1 MKGRIVRIDKTA
13 RQKGAPSWL
22 KELLYV
28 DEVGDDTKPAGK
40 GDASGEGNARDG
52 ESPKANAK
60 RPTEQGDN
68 PKEIATDPSKPGD
81 PTTANAVAPS
91 ESGRPS
97 ETTKKH
103 PNDFSIAPETPE
115 DRPEGHR
122 RSSARP
128 TVEKPNE
135 PDGNTLGEAAKTIR
149 NNFVAR
155 GDELEIAAE
164 SEGDLGFFSLR
175 KIAGKARSGVA
186 KTLDQLFSG
195 LMDRSM
201 GETNFFVVTMMGL
214 ACAKVI
220 SAQFFEAEAFGE
232 LNLLAFLIAICA
244 AAAFAAS
251 KKLPANP
258 LAALC
263 ISVLPAFIE
272 TAAICTVRGLNF
284 SEEYTLITGLA
295 LACAAGGLFLGIARY
310 LVDDTDPNE
319 ALKRAIIG
327 AIWGF
332 AIGAT
337 AAIIAETAPVIA
349 DALANRDIPTFL
361 EQLLATR

>member
-13 RQKGAPSWL
+13 RQNGTPSWL
-22 KELLYV
+22 KELIYV
-28 DEVGDDTKPAGK
+28 DDAKNAAKPARE
-40 GDASGEGNARDG
+40 SGTRSD
-52 ESPKANAK
+52 SLLKANATHLATCDG
-60 RPTEQGDN
+60 RPKG
-68 PKEIATDPSKPGD
+68 IATCP
-81 PTTANAVAPS
+81 NNS
-91 ESGRPS
+91 EG
-97 ETTKKH
+97 
-103 PNDFSIAPETPE
+103 N
-115 DRPEGHR
+115 
-122 RSSARP
+122 
-128 TVEKPNE
+128 VLNE
-135 PDGNTLGEAAKTIR
+135 PAETGEK
-149 NNFVAR
+149 NFDTCN
-155 GDELEIAAE
+155 DELEIAAE
-164 SEGDLGFFSLR
+164 SEVDLGFFSLR
-175 KIAGKARSGVA
+175 EIAGKAQSGVA

-232 LNLLAFLIAICA
+232 LNLLAFLIAICT
-244 AAAFAAS
+244 AAAFATS

-284 SEEYTLITGLA
+284 SEEYALITGLA
-295 LACAAGGLFLGIARY
+295 LACAAGGFFLGIARY

-337 AAIIAETAPVIA
+337 AAIIAETAPIIA

-361 EQLLATR
+361 EQLLAAR

>member
-1 MKGRIVRIDKTA
+1 MYCLAPSRTTSSQHHRTKGRIVRIDKTA
-13 RQKGAPSWL
+13 RQKGAPNWL
-22 KELLYV
+22 KELLYI
-28 DEVGDDTKPAGK
+28 DEVGDDTKPTDK
-40 GDASGEGNARDG
+40 SDASGEGDVRDG

-60 RPTEQGDN
+60 RPTEQGKN
-68 PKEIATDPSKPGD
+68 PK
-81 PTTANAVAPS
+81 
-91 ESGRPS
+91 
-97 ETTKKH
+97 
-103 PNDFSIAPETPE
+103 
-115 DRPEGHR
+115 
-122 RSSARP
+122 
-128 TVEKPNE
+128 
-135 PDGNTLGEAAKTIR
+135 
-149 NNFVAR
+149 
-155 GDELEIAAE
+155 EIAAE

-175 KIAGKARSGVA
+175 EITGKAQSGVA

-232 LNLLAFLIAICA
+232 LNLLAFLIAICT
-244 AAAFAAS
+244 AAAFTAS
-251 KKLPANP
+251 KRLPASP

-284 SEEYTLITGLA
+284 SEEYALITGLA

-349 DALANRDIPTFL
+349 DALANRDIPTLL

>member
-28 DEVGDDTKPAGK
+28 DEVGDNAKPTDK
-40 GDASGEGNARDG
+40 SDASGEGDARDS
-52 ESPKANAK
+52 ESPKANAE
-60 RPTEQGDN
+60 RPAEQGNN
-68 PKEIATDPSKPGD
+68 PK
-81 PTTANAVAPS
+81 
-91 ESGRPS
+91 
-97 ETTKKH
+97 
-103 PNDFSIAPETPE
+103 
-115 DRPEGHR
+115 
-122 RSSARP
+122 
-128 TVEKPNE
+128 
-135 PDGNTLGEAAKTIR
+135 
-149 NNFVAR
+149 
-155 GDELEIAAE
+155 EIAAE
-164 SEGDLGFFSLR
+164 SEGDFGFFPLR
-175 KIAGKARSGVA
+175 EIAGKAQSGVA

-232 LNLLAFLIAICA
+232 LNLLAFLIAVCT

-272 TAAICTVRGLNF
+272 TAAICTVRGLNY

-295 LACAAGGLFLGIARY
+295 LACAAGGLLLGIARY
-310 LVDDTDPNE
+310 LVDGTDPNE

-337 AAIIAETAPVIA
+337 AAIIAETAPVMA

-361 EQLLATR
+361 EHLLATR

>member
-1 MKGRIVRIDKTA
+1 MRIDKTA

-22 KELLYV
+22 KELLYI
-28 DEVGDDTKPAGK
+28 DGAENDTKPTNK
-40 GDASGEGNARDG
+40 GNASGEGSTRDG

-68 PKEIATDPSKPGD
+68 PKEIA
-81 PTTANAVAPS
+81 
-91 ESGRPS
+91 
-97 ETTKKH
+97 
-103 PNDFSIAPETPE
+103 
-115 DRPEGHR
+115 
-122 RSSARP
+122 
-128 TVEKPNE
+128 
-135 PDGNTLGEAAKTIR
+135 
-149 NNFVAR
+149 
-155 GDELEIAAE
+155 AE
-164 SEGDLGFFSLR
+164 SEGDLGLFSLR
-175 KIAGKARSGVA
+175 EIAGKAQSGVA

-214 ACAKVI
+214 ACAKMI

-232 LNLLAFLIAICA
+232 LNLLAFLIAICT

-284 SEEYTLITGLA
+284 SEEYALITGLA

-310 LVDDTDPNE
+310 LVDDTNPNE

-332 AIGAT
+332 AIGTT
-337 AAIIAETAPVIA
+337 AAIIAETTPIIT

-361 EQLLATR
+361 EQLLATH

>member
-1 MKGRIVRIDKTA
+1 MRIDKTT
-13 RQKGAPSWL
+13 RQKGAPNWL

-28 DEVGDDTKPAGK
+28 DGAENDTKPTNK
-40 GDASGEGNARDG
+40 GNTSGEGSARDG
-52 ESPKANAK
+52 ESPKANAG
-60 RPTEQGDN
+60 RPTEHGNN
-68 PKEIATDPSKPGD
+68 PK
-81 PTTANAVAPS
+81 
-91 ESGRPS
+91 
-97 ETTKKH
+97 
-103 PNDFSIAPETPE
+103 
-115 DRPEGHR
+115 
-122 RSSARP
+122 
-128 TVEKPNE
+128 
-135 PDGNTLGEAAKTIR
+135 
-149 NNFVAR
+149 
-155 GDELEIAAE
+155 EIAAE

-175 KIAGKARSGVA
+175 EIAGKARSGVA

-232 LNLLAFLIAICA
+232 LNLLAFLIAICT

-284 SEEYTLITGLA
+284 SEEYALITGLA

-310 LVDDTDPNE
+310 LVDDADPNE

-337 AAIIAETAPVIA
+337 AAIIAETAPVIT

-361 EQLLATR
+361 EQLLAAR

>member
-1 MKGRIVRIDKTA
+1 MRIDKAA

-22 KELLYV
+22 KKLLYV
-28 DEVGDDTKPAGK
+28 DEVGGDTKPTGK
-40 GDASGEGNARDG
+40 SDADGEGSPRDG
-52 ESPKANAK
+52 ESPKANAE
-60 RPTEQGDN
+60 RPTEHD
-68 PKEIATDPSKPGD
+68 
-81 PTTANAVAPS
+81 
-91 ESGRPS
+91 
-97 ETTKKH
+97 
-103 PNDFSIAPETPE
+103 
-115 DRPEGHR
+115 
-122 RSSARP
+122 
-128 TVEKPNE
+128 NE
-135 PDGNTLGEAAKTIR
+135 PEEI
-149 NNFVAR
+149 VA
-155 GDELEIAAE
+155 EI
-164 SEGDLGFFSLR
+164 EGDLGFFSLR
-175 KIAGKARSGVA
+175 EIAEKARSGVA
-186 KTLDQLFSG
+186 KTLDQLFLG

-214 ACAKVI
+214 ACAKVV

-232 LNLLAFLIAICA
+232 LNLLAFLIAICT

-263 ISVLPAFIE
+263 ISVLPALIE

-295 LACAAGGLFLGIARY
+295 LVCAVGGFFLGIAQY
-310 LVDDTDPNE
+310 LADDTDPNE

-361 EQLLATR
+361 ERLLAAR

>member
-1 MKGRIVRIDKTA
+1 MRIDKTT
-13 RQKGAPSWL
+13 RQKGAPNWL
-22 KELLYV
+22 RELLYI
-28 DEVGDDTKPAGK
+28 DGAENDTKPTNKSATNNP
-40 GDASGEGNARDG
+40 SSARDD
-52 ESPKANAK
+52 ESPKANAGH
-60 RPTEQGDN
+60 PTEHGN
-68 PKEIATDPSKPGD
+68 EPKET
-81 PTTANAVAPS
+81 
-91 ESGRPS
+91 
-97 ETTKKH
+97 
-103 PNDFSIAPETPE
+103 
-115 DRPEGHR
+115 
-122 RSSARP
+122 
-128 TVEKPNE
+128 
-135 PDGNTLGEAAKTIR
+135 
-149 NNFVAR
+149 
-155 GDELEIAAE
+155 AAE
-164 SEGDLGFFSLR
+164 SEVGLGFFPLR
-175 KIAGKARSGVA
+175 EIAGKAQSSVA

-232 LNLLAFLIAICA
+232 LNLLAFLIAICT

-251 KKLPANP
+251 EKLPANP

-263 ISVLPAFIE
+263 NSVLPAFIE

-284 SEEYTLITGLA
+284 SEEYALITGLA

-349 DALANRDIPTFL
+349 DALASRDIPTFL